1 MRPITKTH
9 AAISLLAALG
19 SMGSAAFAD
28 TLQGFICDE
37 RGSVVFQS
45 PTSKDK
51 QHVIPSTNRI
61 AALTDA
67 QAQGPVGIV
76 YNVDPPERF
85 QFITWQYK
93 QANNSGALQGITAR
107 YCIQDANG
115 GQKQS
120 FDVAGGSG
128 DRGGNIGDGW
138 SQVVQDTRTF
148 PSLVTSGNA
157 YITKLTFIF
166 KDKKNGANN
175 ITLGKVSISPGT
187 IDVDNL
193 ITEIGDCNLKEKCV
207 KPEKE

>member
-1 MRPITKTH
+1 MRSITKTQ
-9 AAISLLAALG
+9 AAISMLVAFG
-19 SMGSAAFAD
+19 CMTPAAFAD

-76 YNVDPPERF
+76 YNVDPPQPF
-85 QFITWQYK
+85 QFISWQYK
-93 QANNSGALQGITAR
+93 EAKNSGALQGITAR
-107 YCIQDANG
+107 YCIQNVNG

-120 FDVAGGSG
+120 FDVAGGAS

-138 SQVVQDTRTF
+138 SQVVQDTRVF

-166 KDKKNGANN
+166 KDKKNSANN
-175 ITLGKVSISPGT
+175 ITLGKVSISPGN
-187 IDVDNL
+187 IDVTNL
-193 ITEIGDCNLKEKCV
+193 ITEIGDCDLKEKCV
-207 KPEKE
+207 KPEKQ